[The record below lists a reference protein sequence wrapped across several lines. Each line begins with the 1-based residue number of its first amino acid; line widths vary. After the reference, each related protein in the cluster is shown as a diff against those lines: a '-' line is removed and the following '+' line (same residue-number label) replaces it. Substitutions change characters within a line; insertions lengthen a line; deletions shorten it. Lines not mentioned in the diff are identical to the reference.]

1 MRLRHLARVAT
12 PLISA
17 LLAMIP
23 WTVRAEEGLWTF
35 DAFPAATAEHAL
47 GVRLAP
53 GWLDHLRAGSVR
65 LTSGCS
71 GAVVSPRA
79 MVVTNQHCILAC
91 AQSLSDP
98 AHDRLANGYGVDADE
113 PARGCPGL
121 QAEILVGIGDITDA
135 VFKQSAGK
143 QGDDFVR
150 AREIVLYQAER
161 AACRGDRRYRCQVIS
176 FFGGGQ
182 FKLYRYRRYDDVRLV
197 FAPEFPVAFFG
208 GDPEN
213 FTFPR
218 YDLDMAVLRL
228 YEHGAPAKVGTWLNW
243 STRPPIAGEAVF
255 VAGSPGPTER
265 ALTVTELEIRRDIV
279 NPGDLA
285 AGAAMRERLAAYA
298 ALGAE
303 QHRLA
308 ADRLFTTENALKVF
322 RGQGA
327 ALNNPDFID
336 SRRAEEVALR
346 AALKA
351 DPRLTADLGD
361 PWADID
367 AVRKVYRA
375 QYPLWRKLES
385 GAGGGS
391 RLFRYARTLVRG
403 AAERPTPSAGRLPEY
418 SDARLALLEK
428 TLLDDQP
435 IDPGLEALDLE
446 LWLDD
451 ARSTLGAGDPATAAL
466 LDGVEPRIL
475 ALRLAGETRLADP
488 AVRAAMWKGGTAAVM
503 ASGDP
508 LIVYVLKTD
517 ALARAA
523 RQVWETDVIGPTDE
537 AMERIARIRLAVH
550 GAGVYPDGT
559 LSPRVSFG
567 RVDGWRD
574 GSAAVAPFT
583 TLGGLYEHATGVEPR
598 RLPARW
604 LAARDRLD
612 GAAVLNFVTTN
623 DIVGGN
629 SGSPVVDAA
638 GDMIGAAFDGNQA
651 AIAGD
656 FAYDAAANRTVVV
669 STAAI
674 IEALTKVYGRTDLA
688 RELRVPDP
696 RPAPRR

>member
-1 MRLRHLARVAT
+1 MRHLTRVAA
-12 PLISA
+12 LFISVLFA
-17 LLAMIP
+17 VIP
-23 WTVRAEEGLWTF
+23 SVVWAEEGLWTF
-35 DAFPAATAEHAL
+35 DAFPAVAAEHAL
-47 GVRLAP
+47 GVRLTP

-71 GAVVSPRA
+71 GAVVSSRA
-79 MVVTNQHCILAC
+79 MVMTNQHCILAC

-98 AHDRLANGYGVDADE
+98 AHDRLTNGYGVDADE
-113 PARGCPGL
+113 PARRCPGL
-121 QAEILVGIGDITDA
+121 QAEILVGIGDITNA

-150 AREIVLYQAER
+150 AREIVLSRAER

-218 YDLDMAVLRL
+218 YDLDVAVLRL
-228 YEHGAPAKVGTWLNW
+228 YEHGAPAKIGAWLTW
-243 STRPPIAGEAVF
+243 SVRTPTTGEAVF

-265 ALTVTELEIRRDIV
+265 ALTVSELEIRRDIV

-285 AGAAMRERLAAYA
+285 AGVTMRERLAAYA
-298 ALGAE
+298 DLGAE

-308 ADRLFTTENALKVF
+308 ADRLFMTENALKVF

-327 ALNNPDFID
+327 ALNNPDFIA
-336 SRRAEEVALR
+336 SRRAEEAALR

-351 DPRLTADLGD
+351 DPSLTADLGD

-375 QYPLWRKLES
+375 QYPLWRGLES

-391 RLFRYARTLVRG
+391 RLFWYARTLVRG
-403 AAERPTPSAGRLPEY
+403 AAERPAPSAGRLPEY
-418 SDARLALLEK
+418 SDARLPLLEK

-451 ARSTLGAGDPATAAL
+451 ARSTLGAGDPAIDAL
-466 LDGVEPRIL
+466 LDGAEPRAL
-475 ALRLAGETRLADP
+475 ARRLAGETRLADP
-488 AVRAAMWKGGTAAVM
+488 AVRAALWKGGTAAVM
-503 ASGDP
+503 ASGDS
-508 LIVYVLKTD
+508 LIAYVLRTD

-567 RVDGWRD
+567 RVAGWQDGPA
-574 GSAAVAPFT
+574 SVAPFT
-583 TLGGLYEHATGVEPR
+583 TLGGLYGHATGVEPR
-598 RLPARW
+598 RLPERW
-604 LAARDRLD
+604 LTAHGQLD
-612 GAAVLNFVTTN
+612 GSAVLNFVTTN
-623 DIVGGN
+623 DIVGGS

-674 IEALTKVYGRTDLA
+674 TEALTKVYGRTDLV
-688 RELRVPDP
+688 RELR
-696 RPAPRR
+696 RR